1 MAQKLFHELNTEEA
15 TDLARNCKLFATS
28 DNEIKRRL
36 TEAGFH
42 GEAAAISSIS
52 DGSMF
57 IATLMVLGPNS
68 ETIWA

>member
-1 MAQKLFHELNTEEA
+1 MARKLFHELNTEEA
-15 TDLARNCKLFATS
+15 TDLARNCKLGARS

-42 GEAAAISSIS
+42 GETAAVTSSS
-52 DGSMF
+52 DGPIFM
-57 IATLMVLGPNS
+57 ATLMVLGPNS